1 MMKLIDTKIQDPTQS
16 QEITPFEFIK
26 NYFLSRDS
34 SAVRI
39 PLNSILAGTAG
50 AFFGLAKALY
60 KEVPQRPL
68 IKSHGLGAFGM
79 GLLYYTV
86 NEVANGIVR
95 RSMDREQLFISNTAA
110 GVVTNIAT
118 FLYLQQGNQ
127 AKFFANFLRSIKFS
141 WTLCIGS
148 IMWDIYVVQIRHYF
162 LIHGLDNYRKESIK
176 INRIPSEGKRW
187 LRMKEIEKLRE
198 QANMERFGVPHLTNQ
213 IYQNRDTSQTFEE
226 VQEQIKIHT
235 EYLKSQNMLTENY
248 VDSSIFTKQAET
260 PKQPPATPQNEK
272 NQQNE
277 VKNSK

>member
-1 MMKLIDTKIQDPTQS
+1 MMKLIDTKIQSSTQS
-16 QEITPFEFIK
+16 QEITPFEFFK

-39 PLNSILAGTAG
+39 PLNSILVGTAG

-68 IKSHGLGAFGM
+68 IKSHGLGALGM
-79 GLLYYTV
+79 GVLYYTV

-118 FLYLQQGNQ
+118 FLYLQQINQ
-127 AKFFANFLRSIKFS
+127 AKFFANFMRSIKFS
-141 WTLCIGS
+141 WTLCLGS

-162 LIHGLDNYRKESIK
+162 LVHGLDNYKKQSIK
-176 INRIPSEGKRW
+176 INRIPSDGTRW

-198 QANMERFGVPHLTNQ
+198 QANMERFGVPHLTKQ
-213 IYQNRDTSQTFEE
+213 IYQNRDNTLTYEE
-226 VQEQIKIHT
+226 IQEQIKIHT
-235 EYLKSQNMLTENY
+235 EYLKSKNMLTEDY
-248 VDSSIFTKQAET
+248 VDSSIFTKQT
-260 PKQPPATPQNEK
+260 QSKQQPATTPEAEK
-272 NQQNE
+272 TQQKE